1 MPSPSMT
8 LANIHC
14 LLCLALWQE
23 SYLPFPHPFSLDQ
36 GATLSS
42 TLLYFRSG
50 RTPLLPW
57 SLGGYCPH
65 WDLRSP
71 CAVAWPP
78 APLWWWPSCS
88 SWGNPKLFPPVP
100 VPPDSLGWWSF
111 LRPPAAAALPAPW
124 SGPRPP
130 PLGLPRAASSACR
143 RSCSRASCR
152 SLAIRSS
159 CSRWFS
165 AWFQAISS
173 RGSAASC
180 SALRS
185 ARTPARASC
194 AFLRT
199 SVTNS
204 CLRARTVWRNCQHE
218 EFRRIHG
225 GRGRHAPDLGLGRR
239 VVAGFSAAH
248 EEQKLGLR
256 AARPGC
262 SARAASQYI
271 INWNHIAQIRYFS
284 PLFFTLQFLFFS
296 SFWNYLNAPRFLS
309 FIYVTTKQVPVLSWI
324 ILFLMGLMDS
334 IF

>member
-1 MPSPSMT
+1 MT

-14 LLCLALWQE
+14 LLCLAFWQE

-78 APLWWWPSCS
+78 APLWWWPNCS
-88 SWGNPKLFPPVP
+88 SWGNPKLCPPVP

-199 SVTNS
+199 S
-204 CLRARTVWRNCQHE
+204 ARTPAWGRAPSGGTASTKNSAGSTAGGVATRPILDLAGGSWRVFQP
-218 EFRRIHG
+218 RTRS
-225 GRGRHAPDLGLGRR
+225 R
-239 VVAGFSAAH
+239 
-248 EEQKLGLR
+248 
-256 AARPGC
+256 
-262 SARAASQYI
+262 
-271 INWNHIAQIRYFS
+271 NWA
-284 PLFFTLQFLFFS
+284 
-296 SFWNYLNAPRFLS
+296 
-309 FIYVTTKQVPVLSWI
+309 
-324 ILFLMGLMDS
+324 
-334 IF
+334 